1 MSKTSSNPESTG
13 FKQASHR
20 FKIFADEISIC
31 DSRIGA
37 EAAEE
42 LRLEIVENYR
52 NFAKSLKDD
61 PQDRDEAAVWV
72 IQEDNGRFRVG
83 VTGEQVI
90 YDEFGTGTRGDNKPH
105 PEKDRY
111 MQRWNLDFKDYNE
124 GDSQGNGISYIKT
137 DKNGVKYWMYNGQ
150 PTYGVPAGQFI
161 YQSLINL
168 SDRKAKEIVMK
179 NILDVKSKAMK
190 GK

>member
-37 EAAEE
+37 DAAEE
-42 LRLEIVENYR
+42 LRLEIVENYN
-52 NFAKSLKDD
+52 NFINSLNDD
-61 PQDRDEAAVWV
+61 PQDRDEATVWI
-72 IQEDNGRFRVG
+72 IQEDDGRFRVG

-90 YDEFGTGTRGDNKPH
+90 YDEFGTGTRGANRPH
-105 PEKDRY
+105 PEKGRY
-111 MQRWNLDFKDYNE
+111 MQKWNLDFKDYNE

-137 DKNGVKYWMYNGQ
+137 DKNGVKYWMYDGQ

-179 NILDVKSKAMK
+179 NILDAKSKAMK